1 MSHTGILTR
10 VEIESMGPPVLEE
23 LREADVPA
31 SFLCDLALKHVA
43 QMPEP
48 TTRAISEE
56 LRLPRALVE
65 EMLVHLSREKMIE
78 VKGQIAVG
86 ATRYAMLDRGWDR
99 VARVRDLCGY
109 VGPAPVSLRDYAHM
123 MRLQAV
129 PARAASVETVRA
141 AFRDLVLP
149 ESLIQTM
156 GCVINSRR
164 SLFITARPGRA
175 RRPSPSASTR
185 GCPATS
191 GSPTPSR
198 WTARSS
204 ASSTTTTTGRRRP
217 KRRPPTTTGAGCSS
231 SARSSSSAAS

>member
-1 MSHTGILTR
+1 MMTHTGILTR

-48 TTRAISEE
+48 TTKSISEE
-56 LRLPRALVE
+56 LKLPRSLVE
-65 EMLVHLSREKMIE
+65 EMLVHLTREKMIE

-109 VGPAPVSLRDYAHM
+109 VGAAPVSLRDYAHM

-129 PARAASVETVRA
+129 PARAASVETKAKKEEAERNAIMTPADVAEKKAEEKKTGPPKRKA
-141 AFRDLVLP
+141 PTLR
-149 ESLIQTM
+149 
-156 GCVINSRR
+156 
-164 SLFITARPGRA
+164 RPGETL
-175 RRPSPSASTR
+175 P
-185 GCPATS
+185 G
-191 GSPTPSR
+191 
-198 WTARSS
+198 TA
-204 ASSTTTTTGRRRP
+204 
-217 KRRPPTTTGAGCSS
+217 K
-231 SARSSSSAAS
+231 